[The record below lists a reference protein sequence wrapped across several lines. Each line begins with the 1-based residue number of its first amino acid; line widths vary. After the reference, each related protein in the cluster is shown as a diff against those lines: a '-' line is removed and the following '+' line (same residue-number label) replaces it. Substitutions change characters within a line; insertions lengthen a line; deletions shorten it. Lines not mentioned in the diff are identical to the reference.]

1 MSHPYSGESSGSL
14 RHLEQENA
22 RENDTNLSQGIISV
36 FTKNR
41 IFFDVKE
48 FQRKLFQNQGSTN
61 PNTVGKTGLKE
72 RKTMYG
78 LKYTKIVYCKYHKSH
93 LDFVLNK
100 KAFIRRNTELTG
112 FSHWVTTF

>member
-48 FQRKLFQNQGSTN
+48 FQRKLIQNQGSTN

-72 RKTMYG
+72 RKTIWNIQK
-78 LKYTKIVYCKYHKSH
+78 LCIV
-93 LDFVLNK
+93 
-100 KAFIRRNTELTG
+100 NTIKVIQTS
-112 FSHWVTTF
+112 F

>member
-48 FQRKLFQNQGSTN
+48 F
-61 PNTVGKTGLKE
+61 
-72 RKTMYG
+72 
-78 LKYTKIVYCKYHKSH
+78 
-93 LDFVLNK
+93 
-100 KAFIRRNTELTG
+100 
-112 FSHWVTTF
+112 